1 MQGKVSVMPG
11 MAEERKASAQKQGNL
26 MEMADGGAPR
36 SAFAATPH
44 STQRALRPGYG
55 WENITVSR
63 RPWRTIKR
71 RQQERNRGNI
81 PIVVNDSAV
90 TAPAQDTPD
99 TGDNIR
105 YGNGRDIAGREA

>member
-63 RPWRTIKR
+63 PPMENDKKKSARTQPGKNPNSGE
-71 RQQERNRGNI
+71 QFRGDGSGTRC
-81 PIVVNDSAV
+81 P
-90 TAPAQDTPD
+90 
-99 TGDNIR
+99 
-105 YGNGRDIAGREA
+105 